1 MGIGAHDMDHI
12 QIAGGGVTAASLETM
27 RYQVGRAR
35 EALSSTLGVAVD
47 SMAYVGGGFDATLL
61 GVVREA
67 GYTTARTILRGTTQ
81 SPDKR
86 LLLRVSRVGQYDD
99 VVGRT
104 YANLLACT
112 LDPTLPDF
120 RDRLD
125 GSDPG

>member
-1 MGIGAHDMDHI
+1 
-12 QIAGGGVTAASLETM
+12 
-27 RYQVGRAR
+27 
-35 EALSSTLGVAVD
+35 
-47 SMAYVGGGFDATLL
+47 MAYVGGGFDATLL
-61 GVVREA
+61 SVVREA
-67 GYTTARTILRGTTQ
+67 GCTTARTILRGTTQ

-86 LLLRVSRVGQYDD
+86 LVLRVSRVGQYDD

-120 RDRLD
+120 HDRLD